1 MVRRVPSRQR
11 NARVARER
19 DRGAFLR
26 LGLLFLCGLTL
37 AGGFVYA
44 GVQHFAA
51 LKLGYQTQNLRKVRD
66 SLAEDNRRF
75 LLEREAMASPVRLE
89 RAARQLGLQ
98 PMQASQIDPLKSIAK
113 GLVDKNST
121 AQDATAGSPAKN
133 PPVRVIRQPK
143 PPTKPSSPPANLTQ
157 ARTR

>member
-1 MVRRVPSRQR
+1 MVKRVPSKHR
-11 NARVARER
+11 NTLVARER

-51 LKLGYQTQNLRKVRD
+51 LKLGYETQNLRQIRD
-66 SLAEDNRRF
+66 GLAADQRRF
-75 LLEREAMASPVRLE
+75 LLEREAMASPGRLE
-89 RAARQLGLQ
+89 RAARQLGMQ
-98 PMQASQIDPLKSIAK
+98 PMQASQIDPLKLIAK
-113 GLVDKNST
+113 GSVANNSA
-121 AQDATAGSPAKN
+121 AQNAITDSPAKN
-133 PPVRVIRQPK
+133 PPAKVIRQPQ
-143 PPTKPSSPPANLTQ
+143 PPTKASSPPTNLMQ